1 MVKCCDGNDSGG
13 IGELCGQL
21 MARKVIKM
29 MGRARKFDGDGDS
42 EGESE
47 GKALWIEALEMSF
60 RMRDIAVA
68 HISTRV
74 GKVRRCSHTFEI
86 SLGKSWVAR
95 KIVEVFFG
103 N

>member
-21 MARKVIKM
+21 M
-29 MGRARKFDGDGDS
+29 ARKFDGDGDS